1 MTQVNTEDKKQ
12 NQGYITEASH
22 YDTLKLVFGA
32 ENVSAPKNA
41 GGGSDF
47 IVIHNSDVIT
57 FESKTANTD
66 VYDAGVINMFA
77 NGYIYH
83 ASSFLTN
90 THINQMETWVQ
101 DNLTQVMDYT
111 VAANTNSIPH
121 QIEKDLYNQ
130 IKAEKKLI
138 HIVSKDPLDDI
149 VEHSFTKSKNRFV
162 KANYIIIGDLIY
174 RVSDRPEMDP
184 LQISAPIL
192 DGSDIAYTS
201 IRTAR
206 SGSKNGKSS
215 VTLRAQFK
223 MNKTLKETDFR
234 LSTLKDS
241 LNI

>member
-1 MTQVNTEDKKQ
+1 MTQVSTEKKT
-12 NQGYITEASH
+12 NQGFITEASH
-22 YDTLKLVFGA
+22 FDQLKLVFGA

-47 IVIHNSDVIT
+47 IVIHKDDVIT

-66 VYDAGVINMFA
+66 IYDAGVINMFA

-90 THINQMETWVQ
+90 THINQMESWIKG
-101 DNLTQVMDYT
+101 DICQVMDYT
-111 VAANTNSIPH
+111 TAANTNVIPH

-130 IKAEKKLI
+130 IKADKKLI
-138 HIVSKDPLDDI
+138 HILSKDPLDEI
-149 VEHSFTKSKNRFV
+149 VEHSFTKSRNKFV
-162 KANYIIIGDLIY
+162 KANYIIVGDLIY
-174 RVSDRPEMDP
+174 RVSDKPDMDP
-184 LQISAPIL
+184 LKLEAPIL
-192 DGSDIAYTS
+192 DADDIACTS

-206 SGSKNGKSS
+206 SGSKDGKAS
-215 VTLRAQFK
+215 VTLRTQFK
-223 MNKTLKETDFR
+223 MNKILKETDFR

>member
-1 MTQVNTEDKKQ
+1 MTQVNTKT
-12 NQGYITEASH
+12 NQGYITEESH
-22 YDTLKLVFGA
+22 FDTLKFVFGSD
-32 ENVSAPKNA
+32 NVSAPKNA

-47 IVIHNSDVIT
+47 IVIHNNDVIT

-66 VYDAGVINMFA
+66 VYDAGVINMFS

-90 THINQMETWVQ
+90 THIDQMETWVQ
-101 DNLTQVMDYT
+101 DNIGQVMDYT
-111 VAANTNSIPH
+111 LAANTISIPH

-130 IKAEKKLI
+130 IKADKKLI
-138 HIVSKDPLDDI
+138 NIVSKDPLDNI

-162 KANYIIIGDLIY
+162 KANYIIVGDLIY
-174 RVSDRPEMDP
+174 RVSNNPDMDP
-184 LQISAPIL
+184 LQFAAPIL
-192 DGSDIAYTS
+192 DESDITYTS

-206 SGSKNGKSS
+206 SGAKDGKAS
-215 VTLRAQFK
+215 VTLRVQFK